1 MKIKNAGFTLIEL
14 LVVIVIIGI
23 LSTIS
28 TATFK
33 SYFGKARDAERRAAV
48 QNLALM
54 IKVDSSDRWDDTKY
68 IYDKAGLEKLASS
81 NDFRFPR
88 ASKNICYFIATST
101 GADAYV
107 GDDNQFVVAV
117 WGETGASAVGTQDT
131 GAAGLIIDGTE
142 EAVNALANITTP
154 LTEAGFACG
163 TVGTTS
169 GTPMTA
175 FTDAF
180 SSSSSTSPSAGGTQD
195 YFIIDVSGNVVDG
208 A

>member
-68 IYDKAGLEKLASS
+68 IYDKEGLEELASS

-88 ASKNICYFIATST
+88 ASKNICYFIATSK

-107 GDDNQFVVAV
+107 GDDNEFVVAT
-117 WGETGASAVGTQDT
+117 WGETGASAVGEQDV
-131 GAAGLIIDGTE
+131 GEPGLVIDGTE
-142 EAVNALANITTP
+142 NGVNALA
-154 LTEAGFACG
+154 EASEAL
-163 TVGTTS
+163 VETS
-169 GTPMTA
+169 FSCATLGGSSSAPNDA
-175 FTDAF
+175 FTGALSDGDKA
-180 SSSSSTSPSAGGTQD
+180 
-195 YFIIDVSGNVVDG
+195 YFIIDSSGNVVAG
-208 A
+208 T